1 MKSITDKQYLLEKFP
16 GKGGWTFARIPEIK
30 QNKNN
35 PFGWVTVKGSIDGVP
50 FEKYKLM
57 PMGNGQLFLPVNAA
71 LRKKIAK
78 QAGDY
83 IIVSIYPDDGPLEL
97 PDDLLTCLKDEPTAY
112 ENFMQFKESF
122 QKEYLDWIKAAKKES
137 TRIDRI
143 AITVSNASK
152 GLTRFKTKQKD

>member
-1 MKSITDKQYLLEKFP
+1 MKTIKHKRYLLEKFP

-30 QNKNN
+30 QDESK
-35 PFGWVTVKGSIDGVP
+35 PFGWVTVKGSIDDVP

-83 IIVSIYPDDGPLEL
+83 ITVSIYPDDGPLEL
-97 PDDLLTCLKDEPTAY
+97 PDDLATCLKDEPIVFK
-112 ENFMQFKESF
+112 NFIHFKESF